1 MNAKEAKQKMT
12 AFTLTE
18 LLVVI
23 GFLAFLAAL
32 FLPAYGDSRTKSR
45 GVRCLDNLRQVVNGA
60 LMYTHDYHDLFP
72 PNPDDGTTIPGY
84 DWVPGQVVGGMPDYP
99 PDPPYSRPFDT
110 AISSNSLLFKYVG
123 RDPSVFRCTA
133 DPRQGLYDGSNL
145 SEVGTIVP
153 AVRGISINGAV
164 GTVDQGWLSGGPHS
178 GVPYLPVPGPW
189 LTGAHG

>member
-72 PNPDDGTTIPGY
+72 PNPDDGTTIQGY
-84 DWVPGQVVGGMPDYP
+84 FWVSGSVSGGMPNNP
-99 PDPPYSRPFDT
+99 PLPGSHVFDT
-110 AISSNSLLFKYVG
+110 GVSSNSLLFKYVG
-123 RDPSVFRCTA
+123 RDPSVFRC
-133 DPRQGLYDGSNL
+133 
-145 SEVGTIVP
+145 
-153 AVRGISINGAV
+153 
-164 GTVDQGWLSGGPHS
+164 
-178 GVPYLPVPGPW
+178 
-189 LTGAHG
+189 